1 MVAAAVLPSSF
12 LRGRGLALGD
22 GLGIST
28 RGLQI
33 GVVPAL
39 ENPRRLLTVS
49 ARRRGVAGVAG
60 ERWLGMSVC
69 EVEGRVSL
77 SLHCKSIGGKKIGDR
92 VQLPADNTDTVSELF
107 ELS

>member
-49 ARRRGVAGVAG
+49 ARRRGVAG